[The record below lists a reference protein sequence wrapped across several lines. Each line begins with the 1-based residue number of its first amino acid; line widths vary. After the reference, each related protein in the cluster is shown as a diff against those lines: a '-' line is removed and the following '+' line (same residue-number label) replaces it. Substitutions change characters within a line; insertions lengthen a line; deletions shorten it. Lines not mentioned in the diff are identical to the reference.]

1 MSTKGVIL
9 ALVVAIGLALATM
22 ALLITQGVGSNKTPV
37 AIPAGERILAAF
49 DPARLRSMDV
59 TLGST
64 TDRLT
69 PDTTPGDWKL
79 ETALQT
85 PTGRTWP
92 VDSERFRSVLRV
104 LAETR
109 AAGTPAP
116 DAGVGENPATIR
128 LTLDDGSTL
137 TLRLASRRL
146 GGQAVISI
154 ESTPPTTS
162 SGTTQPATASGPPR
176 LALVADSL
184 PNLFTSPG
192 PRGWRRTQLLTGV
205 SLSAVG
211 VRMVTPE
218 ASLALARDAGVWSLR
233 EPTPATADPEA
244 IRRLFSTLEQV
255 RITRFFDDAAPKPS
269 EAGFDAPTA
278 RVILNLERRRAGA
291 DDVAIDRS
299 DLELTIGSKAD
310 ATGSTLFAT
319 LDEGRTIVAI
329 DTAALSTLSTDPARW
344 ISPFALAATPAE
356 VAGLAITPTSTT
368 PPPAASATTPRGP
381 PPPPPPPPPP
391 HRPRPLNYPSPSAA
405 PSTAGSNPAP
415 APHPSC
421 KIPPAPSRSPASSGS
436 SPPRPLNQSPSP
448 PPPPSSRSPH
458 SPPSAPTSNPSAN
471 SPSPAPPRPASPSSS
486 AASTAAIPPSP
497 ICSPHSSA
505 RSPRPS
511 PRPPIASSKARAPA
525 PPAHERPNRR
535 SSSLIVSLMLVGRP
549 CGQLL
554 ARSICSRIASRSA
567 SSPSLNRSPALIAA
581 LQAIMSSTS
590 CRTASSPVGPAP
602 ISDHCSAAARSSASA
617 TNAPGSTPRSNKNV
631 ANAPISMLR
640 PSSTTT
646 ASIPSRF
653 SIAPSAP
660 SPSIRAAVASI
671 RSGTSSR

>member
-368 PPPAASATTPRGP
+368 PPPAASATTPVP
-381 PPPPPPPPPP
+381 PTPP
-391 HRPRPLNYPSPSAA
+391 
-405 PSTAGSNPAP
+405 T
-415 APHPSC
+415 
-421 KIPPAPSRSPASSGS
+421 
-436 SPPRPLNQSPSP
+436 
-448 PPPPSSRSPH
+448 
-458 SPPSAPTSNPSAN
+458 
-471 SPSPAPPRPASPSSS
+471 
-486 AASTAAIPPSP
+486 
-497 ICSPHSSA
+497 
-505 RSPRPS
+505 
-511 PRPPIASSKARAPA
+511 PA
-525 PPAHERPNRR
+525 PPAQLPLALRRTLDGWVESRPGSAPILQDPTRTEQIAG
-535 SSSLIVSLMLVGRP
+535 LIR
-549 CGQLL
+549 LL
-554 ARSICSRIASRSA
+554 TSTPAQSITLTA
-567 SSPSLNRSPALIAA
+567 PAAFEPLATLAA
-581 LQAIMSSTS
+581 LGTNEQPISELTLA
-590 CRTASSPVGPAP
+590 RTASPGFTIKLGSVYRSYPTVPDLLAPLLGPLPTPQPAP
-602 ISDHCSAAARSSASA
+602 ADRV
-617 TNAPGSTPRSNKNV
+617 K
-631 ANAPISMLR
+631 
-640 PSSTTT
+640 
-646 ASIPSRF
+646 
-653 SIAPSAP
+653 
-660 SPSIRAAVASI
+660 
-671 RSGTSSR
+671 

>member
-22 ALLITQGVGSNKTPV
+22 ALLINQGIGSSKTPV
-37 AIPAGERILAAF
+37 AIPAGERILASF

-85 PTGRTWP
+85 PASRTWP

-146 GGQAVISI
+146 GGQSVISI
-154 ESTPPTTS
+154 ESTPPTTPS
-162 SGTTQPATASGPPR
+162 AGAQPPAASTPPR

-356 VAGLAITPTSTT
+356 VAGLSITPTTTT
-368 PPPAASATTPRGP
+368 PPPAASA
-381 PPPPPPPPPP
+381 
-391 HRPRPLNYPSPSAA
+391 
-405 PSTAGSNPAP
+405 
-415 APHPSC
+415 
-421 KIPPAPSRSPASSGS
+421 
-436 SPPRPLNQSPSP
+436 
-448 PPPPSSRSPH
+448 
-458 SPPSAPTSNPSAN
+458 
-471 SPSPAPPRPASPSSS
+471 ASPV
-486 AASTAAIPPSP
+486 
-497 ICSPHSSA
+497 
-505 RSPRPS
+505 
-511 PRPPIASSKARAPA
+511 APA
-525 PPAHERPNRR
+525 PPAQSPLALRRTLDGWVESRPGSAPILQDPTRTEQIAG
-535 SSSLIVSLMLVGRP
+535 LIR
-549 CGQLL
+549 LL
-554 ARSICSRIASRSA
+554 TSTPAQSITLTA
-567 SSPSLNRSPALIAA
+567 PAAFEPLATLAA
-581 LQAIMSSTS
+581 LGTNEQPISELTLA
-590 CRTASSPVGPAP
+590 RTASPGFTIKLGSVYRSYPTLPDLLAPLLGPLPTPQPAP
-602 ISDHCSAAARSSASA
+602 ADRI
-617 TNAPGSTPRSNKNV
+617 K
-631 ANAPISMLR
+631 
-640 PSSTTT
+640 
-646 ASIPSRF
+646 
-653 SIAPSAP
+653 
-660 SPSIRAAVASI
+660 
-671 RSGTSSR
+671 